1 MREEMREMRE
11 KIREKMRPAPG
22 RTCLRRPYRRGPR
35 TVDHEQPVRNGLE
48 LTGDGGLRRGFTWQA
63 GIGSSVGEASLGAA
77 CGDAARWT
85 VGASCVRRVRRR
97 RRCGGAMAVSGR
109 RPRGGCAVAVRCP
122 LEGPGAGARWAS
134 HHFAQQQLRRSWPPL
149 YFILLGTLLLR
160 DRRGPAFARPLAPQP
175 PPTGQ
180 PCPPCSP
187 SSPAISRLPSRPPQP
202 PTATASRPGR
212 TTYATHT
219 LGGGSAVLRAPCSVL
234 RAPRSAHRAMKAQA
248 KRAEIVHQ
256 RDPTPPSPLV

>member
-109 RPRGGCAVAVRCP
+109 RPRGGCAVRCP

-134 HHFAQQQLRRSWPPL
+134 HHFAAAGLRRQFWR
-149 YFILLGTLLLR
+149 LR
-160 DRRGPAFARPLAPQP
+160 SISTVVFCWAQTQPVVVLRSLALSRRSRHQLVNHVHHALQALQPSLDFRRDLPNRQRP
-175 PPTGQ
+175 
-180 PCPPCSP
+180 
-187 SSPAISRLPSRPPQP
+187 RPR
-202 PTATASRPGR
+202 A
-212 TTYATHT
+212 
-219 LGGGSAVLRAPCSVL
+219 LGGLRTRHTRSEAAPPCSVL
-234 RAPRSAHRAMKAQA
+234 RAPCSALRAP
-248 KRAEIVHQ
+248 
-256 RDPTPPSPLV
+256 PTAR